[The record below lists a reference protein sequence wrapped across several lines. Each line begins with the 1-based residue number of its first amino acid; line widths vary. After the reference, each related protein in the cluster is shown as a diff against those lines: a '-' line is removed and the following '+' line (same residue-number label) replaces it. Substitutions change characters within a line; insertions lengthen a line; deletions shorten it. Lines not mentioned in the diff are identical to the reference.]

1 MLNEILSS
9 LSGVNQES
17 LFQASGD
24 DIPRLS
30 TYVSSDRHNQ
40 VSVENISEILGI
52 GPNKAKQM
60 LRVTRQ
66 RGTRSA
72 IFLLAEGIE
81 LIGCMM
87 SRG

>member
-9 LSGVNQES
+9 LSGINQES

-60 LRVTRQ
+60 
-66 RGTRSA
+66 
-72 IFLLAEGIE
+72 
-81 LIGCMM
+81 C
-87 SRG
+87 